1 MNGKLI
7 SSNPRLMIRNQHSS
21 ELVIKMVELAD
32 EGQYECQTD
41 ETINYI
47 VHLIVVNSKV
57 LYSFVLF
64 SNHLFHFS
72 IDYSF
77 NCIRRFEYHI
87 TMC

>member
-47 VHLIVVNSKV
+47 VHLIVVNSKFF
-57 LYSFVLF
+57 YSFVLF
-64 SNHLFHFS
+64 
-72 IDYSF
+72 
-77 NCIRRFEYHI
+77 
-87 TMC
+87 